1 MLQRRLRIGY
11 ARAGSIIDEL
21 EQMGIISPKDGS
33 KPRKVLKKREDFF
46 SNSVVESDE
55 VYPEGTLDIEDEIM

>member
-1 MLQRRLRIGY
+1 
-11 ARAGSIIDEL
+11 
-21 EQMGIISPKDGS
+21 MGIISPKDGS